1 VTHVKGSRTRA
12 RLLDAAAREVARHG
26 IAGAGL
32 GAIAEAAGLR
42 TGSVYF
48 HFSSKDELIGAM
60 LEEGIR
66 RSLEYLDSGL
76 AAVSADA
83 TPAARL
89 RAAVQAHAR
98 AVAEL
103 ADYAVVALS
112 AALSP
117 TLPTAGPDAVAFRAL
132 RHDYVHRWTGLV
144 ADAQRAGVLRPG
156 PDPRL
161 VRDLVLGAVNAAGL
175 AGRDPDEVA
184 AAVLGLLRLD
194 PPGRAGVDQIDAV
207 RAGSAGRSRD
217 GAQPG
222 GPNR

>member
-161 VRDLVLGAVNAAGL
+161 VRDLVLGAVN
-175 AGRDPDEVA
+175 PDEVA